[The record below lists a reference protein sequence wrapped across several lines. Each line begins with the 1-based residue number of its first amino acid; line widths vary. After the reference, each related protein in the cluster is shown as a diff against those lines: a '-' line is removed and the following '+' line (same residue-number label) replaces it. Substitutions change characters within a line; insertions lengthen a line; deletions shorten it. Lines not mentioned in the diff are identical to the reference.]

1 MLFNLLKMR
10 SNCCDP
16 VVPLLARRNLSFYLL
31 NQRVFYVVASGL
43 EELFTFLHEPVPLTW
58 PFPCSRSWKSLC
70 KRLIPWSAL
79 NVNSH
84 EVLLRRF
91 FFSCK
96 VIEINILVYF
106 HGSCGPRTESVFLIF
121 CSFFSFKL
129 RLVAEFVSHCG
140 ELVPHGLKFA
150 PLCIAS
156 LVESHLAFE
165 LFELF
170 GLPFEGVFFLTIDL
184 ALKGDHVLF
193 DLFVAVPKLFLLCI
207 GRFKSL
213 LELSHF

>member
-1 MLFNLLKMR
+1 MR
-10 SNCCDP
+10 SNCCYTI
-16 VVPLLARRNLSFYLL
+16 VTLLARLNLSFNLL

-43 EELFTFLHEPVPLTW
+43 EEFFTFLHEPVPLTW
-58 PFPCSRSWKSLC
+58 PFSCSRSWKSLC
-70 KRLIPWSAL
+70 KRLIAWSAL

-91 FFSCK
+91 LFSCK
-96 VIEINILVYF
+96 VIEIDILVNF
-106 HGSCGPRTESVFLIF
+106 HGSCGPRAESVFLIF
-121 CSFFSFKL
+121 CSLFSFKL
-129 RLVAEFVSHCG
+129 RLVTEFVSHCG
-140 ELVPHGLKFA
+140 KLVPHGLKFP

-184 ALKGDHVLF
+184 ALKGYHVLF
-193 DLFVAVPKLFLLCI
+193 DLFVAVPKLFL
-207 GRFKSL
+207 
-213 LELSHF
+213 